1 MPRTMI
7 DNGVEREMT
16 PLEEAAFEAGLPT
29 LEDRK
34 AGVCARIDARRDA
47 LIDGGFTHTVDAVEY
62 TFQSRQS
69 DRENILGLAL
79 AAQMAIAQGAQADD
93 LEWLTPETDFNY
105 ITADNTLAP
114 MDAFEVLALYQ
125 RGLSFKAGQTFYARG
140 LKDAALAAADDAA
153 LDAIDIEA
161 GWPA

>member
-1 MPRTMI
+1 MPRTI
-7 DNGVEREMT
+7 LDNGVSRDMT
-16 PLEEAAFEAGLPT
+16 PEEEAAFEATLPT
-29 LEDRK
+29 LDDRK
-34 AGVCARIDARRDA
+34 AALCSRIDGLRDGR
-47 LIDGGFTHTVDAVEY
+47 IDGGFAHTVDAVEY

-69 DRENILGLAL
+69 DRENILGLAI
-79 AAQMAIAQGAQADD
+79 AAQLAIAQGAQAGD
-93 LEWLTPETDFNY
+93 LEWLTPGADFQY

-140 LKDAALAAADDAA
+140 LKDAALAAADEAA